1 DEMVH
6 VAKEMK
12 RRGFTLPL
20 LIGGAT
26 TSKQHTAVKIAPQYD
41 GPVIHVIDASRVVR
55 VVSHVLDAAG
65 SADYVAEVK
74 RDQENTR
81 GLFAERRN
89 RPRVALPVARELR
102 PQLTFDAT
110 TVPTPSFTGLR
121 ILEDIPL
128 TDIVPYIDW
137 TFFFAA
143 WDLKGRFPKILEHAQ
158 HGEAARDLYENGQR
172 LLAEI
177 IRDGSLK
184 ASAAYGFWPANSDG
198 DDIVVYTDETRTAER
213 LRFNMLRQQAEKPTG
228 QPYLS
233 LADYIAPVGSGVAD
247 HVGAF
252 AITAGIG
259 VEKLA
264 ARYEAAL
271 DDYNAIMVKALAD
284 RLAEAGAEYLH
295 ARARRDWGY
304 GVDESLT
311 SEDLIEERYRGI
323 RPAFGYP
330 ACPDHTEKSK
340 LFTLL
345 EAERAGVTLTEHFA
359 MMPASSVSGIY
370 LAHPEARY
378 FPIGQIDR
386 DQVRDYAARKG
397 ETLSHVERWLA
408 PSLAYDAD

>member
-1 DEMVH
+1 
-6 VAKEMK
+6 
-12 RRGFTLPL
+12 
-20 LIGGAT
+20 
-26 TSKQHTAVKIAPQYD
+26 
-41 GPVIHVIDASRVVR
+41 
-55 VVSHVLDAAG
+55 
-65 SADYVAEVK
+65 
-74 RDQENTR
+74 
-81 GLFAERRN
+81 
-89 RPRVALPVARELR
+89 
-102 PQLTFDAT
+102 
-110 TVPTPSFTGLR
+110 
-121 ILEDIPL
+121 
-128 TDIVPYIDW
+128 
-137 TFFFAA
+137 
-143 WDLKGRFPKILEHAQ
+143 
-158 HGEAARDLYENGQR
+158 
-172 LLAEI
+172 
-177 IRDGSLK
+177 
-184 ASAAYGFWPANSDG
+184 
-198 DDIVVYTDETRTAER
+198 
-213 LRFNMLRQQAEKPTG
+213 
-228 QPYLS
+228 
-233 LADYIAPVGSGVAD
+233 
-247 HVGAF
+247 VGAF